1 MGLTLAQP
9 LWLLLLLPMAAVLLY
24 LWRRQRQ
31 QSELAGEGVMAP
43 HLAKVFSRQHQ
54 SRAGQL
60 PILLAL
66 LLSVGF
72 IVSLA
77 QPSVLIGSDS
87 SQRPLVIALDQS
99 NSMQDSVDGVSLSD
113 RARLA
118 VVDSF
123 KRGIDRPV
131 TVFAFSGSAHMLLP
145 PTRQL
150 DFVEVYLGYLSPELM
165 PVDGNSLSALS
176 AAIDRSLPNLD
187 ADGFDLW
194 LISDGLGE
202 APGSEQ
208 QGFKVWA
215 TAKGANIVTLGLT
228 SVSLASIGG
237 ELLSVNSSAEQIHAA
252 LVNLS
257 PSWGASAELSNI
269 GFWLLPLLALA
280 LLFWFRRG
288 FTLHWQLPLLLLL
301 LMPVEKSQ
309 AAQDHWWNWFISS
322 DQRAAIE
329 FKLGRY
335 PQAAQHFQDPL
346 WRAAAYYY
354 GEDFN
359 SAAEIYMRQ
368 GDLQSTFNLGNA
380 LAQDQRY
387 AAAAKIFQ
395 LILDIE
401 AGYPGAEKN
410 YRRVNQLAQQVQS
423 FSEAQQL
430 EKPPAEGNAKPS
442 VLSELDQGVAD
453 QSQGQRQISRSQ
465 ISAEEL
471 LASDQKTESW
481 LRDISRDPA
490 AFIGSKFSSQYRA
503 QQQQVKESAIVESEV
518 AQ

>member
-24 LWRRQRQ
+24 LWRRQNR

-54 SRAGQL
+54 SRAGEA

-66 LLSVGF
+66 ILSVGF

-77 QPSVLIGSDS
+77 QPSVLMGRDS
-87 SQRPLVIALDQS
+87 SQRPLIIAIDQS
-99 NSMQDSVDGVSLSD
+99 SSMQDTVDGVSLND

-131 TVFAFSGSAHMLLP
+131 SVFAFSGSAHMLLP

-150 DFVEVYLGYLSPELM
+150 DFVEVYLGYLSPQVM
-165 PVDGNSLSALS
+165 PVDGNNLLALGQV
-176 AAIDRSLPNLD
+176 IDRSLPKLKTS
-187 ADGFDLW
+187 GFDLW
-194 LISDGLGE
+194 LISDGLGSNKNNTE
-202 APGSEQ
+202 AFNVWLNEHGAQVLIQSLNQ
-208 QGFKVWA
+208 QSLSALSGTRLSNTA
-215 TAKGANIVTLGLT
+215 T
-228 SVSLASIGG
+228 
-237 ELLSVNSSAEQIHAA
+237 AEQIHTA
-252 LVNLS
+252 LQNLS
-257 PSWGASAELSNI
+257 PSWGESSEYSNM

-288 FTLHWQLPLLLLL
+288 FTLHWQLPVLLLL

-309 AAQDHWWNWFISS
+309 AAEESWWNWFFSS
-322 DQRAAIE
+322 DQRGAIE

-335 PQAAQHFQDPL
+335 PQAAEHFQDPL

-354 GEDFN
+354 AEDFN
-359 SAAEIYMRQ
+359 SAAEIYMQQ

-387 AAAAKIFQ
+387 AAAAKIFR
-395 LILDIE
+395 LILDID
-401 AGYPGAEKN
+401 ADYPSAEKN
-410 YRRVNQLAQQVQS
+410 YRRVKQLAEQVQN

-453 QSQGQRQISRSQ
+453 QSQGQRQISRGQ
-465 ISAEEL
+465 LSAEDL
-471 LASDQKTESW
+471 LASEQKTESW

-490 AFIGSKFSSQYRA
+490 AFIGSKFSSQYRK
-503 QQQQVKESAIVESEV
+503 QQAKESSSLESEV
-518 AQ
+518 SP

>member
-24 LWRRQRQ
+24 LWRRQSR

-66 LLSVGF
+66 FLSVGF

-77 QPSVLIGSDS
+77 QPSVLMGRDS
-87 SQRPLVIALDQS
+87 SQRPLIIAIDQS
-99 NSMQDSVDGVSLSD
+99 SSMQDTVDGVSLND
-113 RARLA
+113 RARVA

-131 TVFAFSGSAHMLLP
+131 SVFAFSGSAHMLLP

-150 DFVEVYLGYLSPELM
+150 DFVEVYLGYLSPQVM
-165 PVDGNSLSALS
+165 PVDGNNLQALS
-176 AAIDRSLPNLD
+176 QVIDRSLPNLK
-187 ADGFDLW
+187 ASGFDLW
-194 LISDGLGE
+194 LISDGLG
-202 APGSEQ
+202 SQ
-208 QGFKVWA
+208 QNNAESFNHWLGEHSAQALIQPLSQQSLSALAGIQLSHSA
-215 TAKGANIVTLGLT
+215 T
-228 SVSLASIGG
+228 
-237 ELLSVNSSAEQIHAA
+237 AEQIHSA
-252 LVNLS
+252 LQSLS
-257 PSWGASAELSNI
+257 PSWGESTEYTNI
-269 GFWLLPLLALA
+269 GFWLLPLLALT

-288 FTLHWQLPLLLLL
+288 FTLHWQLPILLLL

-309 AAQDHWWNWFISS
+309 AAESYWWNWFLSN
-322 DQRAAIE
+322 DQRGAIE
-329 FKLGRY
+329 FKLGRF
-335 PQAAQHFQDPL
+335 PQAAEHFQDPL
-346 WRAAAYYY
+346 WQAAAYYY
-354 GEDFN
+354 AEDFN
-359 SAAEIYMRQ
+359 SAAEIYIQQ

-387 AAAAKIFQ
+387 GVASKIYR
-395 LILDIE
+395 LILDID
-401 AGYPGAEKN
+401 ADYPSAEKN
-410 YRRVNQLAQQVQS
+410 YRRVKQLAEQVQN

-442 VLSELDQGVAD
+442 VLSELEQGVED
-453 QSQGQRQISRSQ
+453 QSQGMRQINRGQ
-465 ISAEEL
+465 LSAEDL
-471 LASDQKTESW
+471 LASEQKTESW

-490 AFIGSKFSSQYRA
+490 AFIGSKFASQYRN
-503 QQQQVKESAIVESEV
+503 QQAKELSPIESEV
-518 AQ
+518 SP